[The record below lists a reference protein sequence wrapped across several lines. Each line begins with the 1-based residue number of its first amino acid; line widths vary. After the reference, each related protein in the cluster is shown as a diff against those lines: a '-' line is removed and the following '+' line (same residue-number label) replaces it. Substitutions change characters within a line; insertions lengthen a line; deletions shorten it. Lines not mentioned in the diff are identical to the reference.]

1 MKIIEI
7 GLGNFMGIRGWT
19 ALWTDVSKDINVI
32 SGASSSGKTTLLKV
46 MYATVKSFG
55 TQDSREGL
63 EESIKNNLLEVFKP
77 SGNNL
82 DKLRYREYTDESPEI
97 RLNLKG
103 INKIVYRLYYRDKYI
118 RA

>member
-1 MKIIEI
+1 
-7 GLGNFMGIRGWT
+7 
-19 ALWTDVSKDINVI
+19 
-32 SGASSSGKTTLLKV
+32 
-46 MYATVKSFG
+46 MYATVKSFV

-63 EESIKNNLLEVFKP
+63 EESIKNNLLDVFKP

-82 DKLRYREYTDESPEI
+82 GKLRYREYTDESPEI
-97 RLNLKG
+97 GLNLKG